1 MCNTTLKMRETFLL
15 LFINMK
21 INGLKS
27 VVDVTI
33 FVFISNWIFWNVF
46 LLWYIFN
53 VSFMI
58 YFLKLEF

>member
-15 LFINMK
+15 LFINIK

-46 LLWYIFN
+46 LL
-53 VSFMI
+53 
-58 YFLKLEF
+58 

>member
-15 LFINMK
+15 LFISMK

-27 VVDVTI
+27 VVDIT

-46 LLWYIFN
+46 LL
-53 VSFMI
+53 
-58 YFLKLEF
+58 

>member
-1 MCNTTLKMRETFLL
+1 MCNTILKMRETFLL
-15 LFINMK
+15 LFINIK

-46 LLWYIFN
+46 LL
-53 VSFMI
+53 
-58 YFLKLEF
+58 